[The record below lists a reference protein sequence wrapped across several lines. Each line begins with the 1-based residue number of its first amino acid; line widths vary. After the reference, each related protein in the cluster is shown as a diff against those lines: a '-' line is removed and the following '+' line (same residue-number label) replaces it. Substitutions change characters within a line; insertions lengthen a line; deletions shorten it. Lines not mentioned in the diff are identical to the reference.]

1 MSVEGI
7 YNISIIALDMMPTM
21 ADRLRNV
28 MHTIYTDLLF
38 QSPCP
43 AHYLLIIIIIIIII
57 YHWGRRDRDRMVVG
71 FTTT

>member
-7 YNISIIALDMMPTM
+7 YNISIIALNMMPTM

-28 MHTIYTDLLF
+28 MYTIYTDLLF
-38 QSPCP
+38 QSPIP
-43 AHYLLIIIIIIIII
+43 AHYLLIIIIII